1 MSARARE
8 AEGAAG
14 QTKQPPTGIGPVDL
28 VHAPA
33 GIAEALPRV
42 ADDMVSRPG
51 SAVSLLRTVVGLYL
65 REAGGWMP
73 TEALLALLGALGVPV
88 PQARTALSRVKQ
100 RGLLDSAAHDGVAGL
115 ALAPGAA
122 AMLARGDRR
131 IHEPRSMAA
140 DGEWCL
146 IVFSIPESMRDAR
159 HQLRKQL
166 TWIGCGTVEAG
177 VWICPDF
184 LRGEVEDVVEGLGL
198 SGHVVLFT
206 ARGLPA
212 GPVAAGQVGQWWELE
227 GIARL
232 HRGFIEGQSAVPPR
246 SAGPAESF
254 AAYVGCIDAWRVI
267 PYLDPGL
274 PAELLPQ
281 DWPGPECVALFRRIR
296 DAHEGPARE
305 FVRAALTSA
314 GTPTTRLR
322 GAGVPATAGSENA
335 EEAS

>member
-1 MSARARE
+1 MTQSLQ
-8 AEGAAG
+8 AG
-14 QTKQPPTGIGPVDL
+14 RS
-28 VHAPA
+28 
-33 GIAEALPRV
+33 PRV

-73 TEALLALLGALGVPV
+73 TDAFLALLGALGVPV
-88 PQARTALSRVKQ
+88 PQARTALSRVKA
-100 RGLLDSAAHDGVAGL
+100 RGLLHAQAHDGVAGL
-115 ALAPGAA
+115 ALAPGAE

-131 IHEPRSMAA
+131 IHEPRAMAA

-146 IVFSIPESMRDAR
+146 IVFSVPEAMRDAR

-166 TWIGCGTVEAG
+166 KWIGCGTVEAG

-184 LRGEVEDVVEGLGL
+184 LRGEVEDAVGGLGL

-212 GPVAAGQVGQWWELE
+212 GPVAAGQVGQWWDLE
-227 GIARL
+227 GIAAL
-232 HRGFIEGQSAVPPR
+232 HREFIEGQSDVAER
-246 SAGPAESF
+246 SQGAAESF

-274 PAELLPQ
+274 PPELLPK
-281 DWPGPECVALFRRIR
+281 DWPGPECIALFLRIR
-296 DAHEGPARE
+296 EAHAGPAAD
-305 FVRAALTSA
+305 FVR
-314 GTPTTRLR
+314 
-322 GAGVPATAGSENA
+322 GVLAP
-335 EEAS
+335 

>member
-1 MSARARE
+1 MTEFTQHGGSE
-8 AEGAAG
+8 
-14 QTKQPPTGIGPVDL
+14 PL
-28 VHAPA
+28 
-33 GIAEALPRV
+33 V

-65 REAGGWMP
+65 RQAGGWMP
-73 TEALLALLGALGVPV
+73 TDAYVALLGALGVPV

-100 RGLLDSAAHDGVAGL
+100 RGLLTAETHDGVPGL

-146 IVFSIPESMRDAR
+146 IVFSLPESMRDAR

-166 TWIGCGTVEAG
+166 RWIGCGAVESG

-184 LRGEVEDVVEGLGL
+184 LRNEVEDVVAALGL
-198 SGHVVLFT
+198 SEHVVLFT

-212 GPVAAGQVGQWWELE
+212 GPVAAGQVGRWWDLDA
-227 GIARL
+227 IAQL
-232 HRGFIEGQSAVPPR
+232 HREFITSQSPVPGDSP
-246 SAGPAESF
+246 GPAESF

-274 PAELLPQ
+274 PAELLPE
-281 DWPGPECVALFRRIR
+281 DWPGPECVALFLSIR
-296 DAHEGPARE
+296 EVHSGPSME
-305 FVRAALTSA
+305 FVK
-314 GTPTTRLR
+314 GTFGP
-322 GAGVPATAGSENA
+322 GYTAV
-335 EEAS
+335 

>member
-1 MSARARE
+1 MSAVEQRGCG
-8 AEGAAG
+8 GADPA
-14 QTKQPPTGIGPVDL
+14 PAPSAFSIGAVDV
-28 VHAPA
+28 VHATT
-33 GIAEALPRV
+33 GFTDVLPRV
-42 ADDMVSRPG
+42 TDDMVSRPG

-73 TEALLALLGALGVPV
+73 TDAFLALLGALGVLV

-100 RGLLDSAAHDGVAGL
+100 RGLLEAEVHDGVAGL

-131 IHEPRSMAA
+131 IHEPRAMAA

-166 TWIGCGTVEAG
+166 KWIGCGTVESG

-184 LRGEVEDVVEGLGL
+184 LRGEVEDVIGGLGL

-212 GPVAAGQVGQWWELE
+212 GPVAAGQVGQWWDLE
-227 GIARL
+227 GIAKL
-232 HRGFIEGQSAVPPR
+232 HREFIDGQSGVPER

-254 AAYVGCIDAWRVI
+254 AAYVECIDAWRVI

-274 PAELLPQ
+274 PPELLPE
-281 DWPGPECVALFRRIR
+281 DWPGPGCIALFRRIR
-296 DAHEGPARE
+296 EVHAGPAWE
-305 FVRAALTSA
+305 FVRRVLAA
-314 GTPTTRLR
+314 
-322 GAGVPATAGSENA
+322 
-335 EEAS
+335 

>member
-1 MSARARE
+1 MSAVE
-8 AEGAAG
+8 QHESGAPGLA
-14 QTKQPPTGIGPVDL
+14 PSASRVGPVDL
-28 VHAPA
+28 VH
-33 GIAEALPRV
+33 GGTGFSNVLPRV

-65 REAGGWMP
+65 REVGGWMP
-73 TEALLALLGALGVPV
+73 TDSFLALLGALGVPV

-100 RGLLDSAAHDGVAGL
+100 RGLLDAVLRDGVPGY

-131 IHEPRSMAA
+131 IHEPRAMAA

-146 IVFSIPESMRDAR
+146 IVFSIPEEMRDAR

-166 TWIGCGTVEAG
+166 KWIGCGTVESG
-177 VWICPDF
+177 VWICPEF
-184 LRGEVEDVVEGLGL
+184 LRGEVDDVIEGLGL
-198 SGHVVLFT
+198 TGHVVLFN

-212 GPVAAGQVGQWWELE
+212 GPVAAGQVGQWWDLD

-232 HRGFIEGQSAVPPR
+232 HRAFIEGQSEVPPQ
-246 SAGPAESF
+246 SIGPAESF

-274 PAELLPQ
+274 PPELLPQ
-281 DWPGPECVALFRRIR
+281 DWPGPECIALFCRIR
-296 DAHEGPARE
+296 EAHAGPAAD
-305 FVRAALTSA
+305 FVRCVLAA
-314 GTPTTRLR
+314 
-322 GAGVPATAGSENA
+322 
-335 EEAS
+335 

>member
-1 MSARARE
+1 MD
-8 AEGAAG
+8 
-14 QTKQPPTGIGPVDL
+14 V
-28 VHAPA
+28 VHATT
-33 GIAEALPRV
+33 GFTDVLPRV
-42 ADDMVSRPG
+42 TDDMVSRPG

-73 TEALLALLGALGVPV
+73 TDAFLALLGALGVPV

-100 RGLLDSAAHDGVAGL
+100 RGLLEAEAQDGVPGL
-115 ALAPGAA
+115 ALAPGAV

-146 IVFSIPESMRDAR
+146 IVFSIPEAMRDAR
-159 HQLRKQL
+159 HQLRRQL
-166 TWIGCGTVEAG
+166 KWIGCGTVESG

-184 LRGEVEDVVEGLGL
+184 LRGEVEDVIGGLGL

-212 GPVAAGQVGQWWELE
+212 GPVAAGQVGHWWDLE
-227 GIARL
+227 AIAEL
-232 HRGFIEGQSAVPPR
+232 HREFIDGQSRVPER

-254 AAYVGCIDAWRVI
+254 AAYVECIDAWRVI

-274 PAELLPQ
+274 PPELLPQ
-281 DWPGPECVALFRRIR
+281 DWPGPECIALFRRIR
-296 DAHEGPARE
+296 EVHAGPAWE
-305 FVRAALTSA
+305 FVRRVLAA
-314 GTPTTRLR
+314 
-322 GAGVPATAGSENA
+322 
-335 EEAS
+335 

>member
-1 MSARARE
+1 MSAL
-8 AEGAAG
+8 GDLG
-14 QTKQPPTGIGPVDL
+14 LPVHL
-28 VHAPA
+28 EEP
-33 GIAEALPRV
+33 GRLEEPRV

-65 REAGGWMP
+65 PGAGGWMP
-73 TEALLALLGALGVPV
+73 AEAFLALLGTLGVPV
-88 PQARTALSRVKQ
+88 PQARTALSRVKG
-100 RGLLDSAAHDGVAGL
+100 RGLLAAEARDGVAGF

-146 IVFSIPESMRDAR
+146 IVFSIPEAMRDAR

-177 VWICPDF
+177 VWICPGF
-184 LRGEVEDVVEGLGL
+184 LRGEVEDVVAGLGL
-198 SGHVVLFT
+198 EEHVVLFT

-212 GPVAAGQVGQWWELE
+212 GASAAGQVAKWWDLA

-232 HRGFIEGQSAVPPR
+232 HQAFIEGQAGAPSR
-246 SAGPAESF
+246 SRGPAESF
-254 AAYVGCIDAWRVI
+254 DAYVRCIDAWRVI

-274 PAELLPQ
+274 PPELLPS
-281 DWPGPECVALFRRIR
+281 DWPGPECIALFCRIR
-296 DAHEGPARE
+296 EAHGEAAAE
-305 FVRAALTSA
+305 FVRQAL
-314 GTPTTRLR
+314 
-322 GAGVPATAGSENA
+322 AGSGV
-335 EEAS
+335 

>member
-1 MSARARE
+1 MSAL
-8 AEGAAG
+8 GDLG
-14 QTKQPPTGIGPVDL
+14 SPVHL
-28 VHAPA
+28 EEPGHP
-33 GIAEALPRV
+33 EEPRV

-65 REAGGWMP
+65 RGAGGWMP
-73 TEALLALLGALGVPV
+73 AEAFLALLGTLGVPV
-88 PQARTALSRVKQ
+88 PQARTALSRVKG
-100 RGLLDSAAHDGVAGL
+100 RGLLAAEARDGVAGF

-146 IVFSIPESMRDAR
+146 IVFSIPEAMRDAR

-177 VWICPDF
+177 VWICPGF
-184 LRGEVEDVVEGLGL
+184 LRGEVEDVVAGLGL
-198 SGHVVLFT
+198 AEHVVLFT

-212 GPVAAGQVGQWWELE
+212 GDAAAGQVAKWWDLA

-232 HRGFIEGQSAVPPR
+232 HQAFIEGQAGAPSR
-246 SAGPAESF
+246 SRGPAESF
-254 AAYVGCIDAWRVI
+254 AVYVRCIDAWRVI

-274 PAELLPQ
+274 PPELLPS
-281 DWPGPECVALFRRIR
+281 DWPGPECIALFCRIR
-296 DAHEGPARE
+296 EAHGEAAAE
-305 FVRAALTSA
+305 FVRRAL
-314 GTPTTRLR
+314 
-322 GAGVPATAGSENA
+322 AGSGV
-335 EEAS
+335 

>member
-1 MSARARE
+1 MIGRTLVTGHARE
-8 AEGAAG
+8 AGGVAG
-14 QTKQPPTGIGPVDL
+14 QTTRSPGGVGPVD
-28 VHAPA
+28 VAHAPTD
-33 GIAEALPRV
+33 IVQALPRV

-51 SAVSLLRTVVGLYL
+51 SAVSLLRTVVGVYL

-73 TEALLALLGALGVPV
+73 TGAFLALLGALGVPV

-100 RGLLDSAAHDGVAGL
+100 RGLLQAEAHDGVAGL
-115 ALAPGAA
+115 ALAPGAG
-122 AMLARGDRR
+122 AMLACGDRR

-146 IVFSIPESMRDAR
+146 IVFSIPEAMRDAR

-184 LRGEVEDVVEGLGL
+184 LRGEVEDVVAGLGL

-212 GPVAAGQVGQWWELE
+212 GPVAAGQVGQWWDLE
-227 GIARL
+227 GIAHL
-232 HRGFIEGQSAVPPR
+232 HRAFLEGQSGVPEG
-246 SAGPAESF
+246 SAGAAESF

-274 PAELLPQ
+274 PAELLPD
-281 DWPGPECVALFRRIR
+281 DWPGPECIALFRRIR
-296 DAHEGPARE
+296 EAHAGPARD
-305 FVRAALTSA
+305 FVL
-314 GTPTTRLR
+314 GTLAS
-322 GAGVPATAGSENA
+322 GGVPAGLDPARLGHSE
-335 EEAS
+335 EVR